1 MAGDDMSDS
10 PPINLSL
17 IAHTNVGKTTLART
31 LLGHDVGEVRDEAHT
46 TSEATSYR
54 LIDTGEGDVLL
65 LWDTPGFGDSARL
78 VNRLRQQG
86 NPIGWFLSA
95 VWDRY
100 SDRAFWL
107 TQVAVRNVR
116 DQADVILYL
125 VNASEAPEDAGY
137 LAPEL
142 AVLEWIGKPVIVLL
156 NQTGLPRPAEEEL
169 EDETRWRHALQEWSS
184 IRDVLS
190 LDAFAR
196 CWVQEL
202 SLFSAI
208 ARVLPAE
215 RVPSFE
221 RLTASWEARRLRQ
234 FSEAMDALA
243 QPIAR
248 AACDSSPMPD
258 KTMLSQLGQLVGAS
272 QKEDKRVAE
281 AAVRAMGERLKKD
294 LLESAERLI
303 SIHDLKGRAAQELRS
318 KLDDVSATEAPLDA
332 RKAAGIFGLL
342 SGALSGLGADIMT
355 GGLSLGGGMLVGAV
369 LGALGGAGVAKGV
382 NVVRGAKAPVLRWDE
397 AFLDALVISAMMRY
411 LAVAH
416 FGRGRGEWREGE
428 YPAFWLEI
436 VTKSVSARKMQ
447 LEKIWKLRD
456 ADCSNRAISDELKPV
471 LEDIARVLLR
481 RLHPKRSVA

>member
-1 MAGDDMSDS
+1 MNGT

-54 LIDTGEGDVLL
+54 LIDTDEGDVLL
-65 LWDTPGFGDSARL
+65 LWDTPGFGDSVRL
-78 VNRLRQQG
+78 VNRLKQQG
-86 NPIGWFLSA
+86 NPIGWFLSS

-125 VNASEAPEDAGY
+125 VNASEVPEDAGY

-156 NQTGLPRPAEEEL
+156 NQTGKPRPLAEEQA
-169 EDETRWRHALQEWSS
+169 DETRWRNALKQWAN
-184 IRDVLS
+184 IRDVLP

-196 CWVQEL
+196 CWVQEF

-208 ARVLPAE
+208 AKALPEE
-215 RVPSFE
+215 RMPSFD
-221 RLTASWEARRLRQ
+221 RLTTNWKARRQQQ
-234 FSEAMDALA
+234 FSDAMAALA
-243 QPIAR
+243 QPIAQ
-248 AACDSSPMPD
+248 AACDSAPIPD
-258 KTMLSQLGQLVGAS
+258 KSVLNQLGQLIGLS
-272 QKEDKRVAE
+272 QKEDKEAVS
-281 AAVRAMGERLKKD
+281 AAVRTMGDRLKKD
-294 LLESAERLI
+294 LLQSADRLI
-303 SIHDLKGRAAQELRS
+303 SIHELTGSAVQELRS
-318 KLDDVSATEAPLDA
+318 KLGDVSATKAPVDA
-332 RKAAGIFGLL
+332 RKAAGVTGLV
-342 SGALSGLGADIMT
+342 SGALTGLGTDIMT

-382 NVVRGAKAPVLRWDE
+382 NVVRGAKAPVLRWDD
-397 AFLDALVISAMMRY
+397 AFLDALVISALMRY

-416 FGRGRGEWREGE
+416 FGRGRGEWKESE

-436 VTKSVSARKMQ
+436 VTQTVSARNVP
-447 LEKIWKLRD
+447 LAKIWKLRD
-456 ADCSNRAISDELKPV
+456 ADCTSERISAELKPE
-471 LEDIARVLLR
+471 LEEIARDLLK
-481 RLHPKRSVA
+481 RLHPKGLIA

>member
-1 MAGDDMSDS
+1 MNGIS
-10 PPINLSL
+10 PINLSL

-54 LIDTGEGDVLL
+54 LIDTTDGDVLL
-65 LWDTPGFGDSARL
+65 LWDTPGFGDSVRL
-78 VNRLRQQG
+78 VKRLKQQG
-86 NPIGWFLSA
+86 NPIGWFLSS

-137 LAPEL
+137 LAFEL

-156 NQTGLPRPAEEEL
+156 NQTGKPRPSAEEL
-169 EDETRWRHALQEWSS
+169 EDETQWRNALKKWTNV
-184 IRDVLS
+184 RDVLP

-196 CWVQEL
+196 CWVQEF

-208 ARVLPAE
+208 AEALPGE
-215 RVPSFE
+215 RVPSFD
-221 RLTASWEARRLRQ
+221 RLTASWKARRQQQ

-248 AACDSSPMPD
+248 AACDSAPIAD
-258 KTMLSQLGQLVGAS
+258 KTVLNQMGQLIGLN
-272 QKEDKRVAE
+272 QKEDKKVAA
-281 AAVRAMGERLKKD
+281 AAVRTMGERLKKD
-294 LLESAERLI
+294 LQESAERLI
-303 SIHDLKGRAAQELRS
+303 SIHDLKGNAAQELRS
-318 KLDDVSATEAPLDA
+318 QISDISATEAPLDT
-332 RKAAGIFGLL
+332 RKAAGVFGLL
-342 SGALSGLGADIMT
+342 SGALSGLSADVMS

-382 NVVRGAKAPVLRWDE
+382 NVVRGAKAPKLRWDN
-397 AFLDALVISAMMRY
+397 AFLEALVISALMRY

-416 FGRGRGEWREGE
+416 FGRGRGEWQESE
-428 YPAFWLEI
+428 DPPFWLEI
-436 VTKSVSARKMQ
+436 VTKSVSTRKMQ
-447 LEKIWKLRD
+447 LAQIWKLRD
-456 ADCSNRAISDELKPV
+456 TDCSSKAIGTKLKPV
-471 LEDIARVLLR
+471 LEEIAHVLLK
-481 RLHPKRSVA
+481 RLHPKGPVA